1 MSSITKNNQI
11 NLSDA
16 ENSEERAA
24 REEANDLQLPE
35 KPLVVI
41 EPSRGW
47 IPINLRDLWHYRDL
61 FYILAMRDV
70 KVRYKQTALGAAW
83 AVLQPLLTMV
93 IFTVLFGR
101 LAGMP
106 SDGFPY
112 PIFAF
117 AGLLPWTFFSN
128 ALTSSG
134 NSLVGNSN
142 LITKVYFPRM
152 IIPAASVA
160 SGLIDFLVA
169 FGFLIVLLFYYGVGL
184 TLNFL
189 VLPVLIILTS
199 LLALGLGMWMSALNV
214 KYRDIRYALPFLV
227 QLGLFATPIIYPAS
241 RVPDKWRLLLWLNP
255 LAGQIEAYRS
265 AFLGKPFEWTGLAIS
280 AVLTFAILIYSAY
293 AFRRMERSFAD
304 VI

>member
-1 MSSITKNNQI
+1 MGSITKDNQI
-11 NLSDA
+11 NLADA
-16 ENSEERAA
+16 EKSGLD
-24 REEANDLQLPE
+24 EAVSDIFRLPE

-61 FYILAMRDV
+61 FYILTMRDV

-83 AVLQPLLTMV
+83 AILQPLLTMI
-93 IFTVLFGR
+93 IFSILFGK

-134 NSLVGNSN
+134 NSLVGNAN

-152 IIPAASVA
+152 VIPAASVA
-160 SGLIDFLVA
+160 SGLVDFLVA
-169 FGFLIVLLFYYGVGL
+169 FGLLIVLLFYYGIGF

-189 VLPVLIILTS
+189 MLPVLVVLTS
-199 LLALGLGMWMSALNV
+199 LLATGLGMWMSALNV

-227 QLGLFATPIIYPAS
+227 QLGMFATPIIYPAS
-241 RVPDKWRLLLWLNP
+241 RVPENWRLLLWLNP

-265 AFLGKPFEWTGLAIS
+265 AFLGKPFDWTGLGIS
-280 AVLTFAILIYSAY
+280 AVLTFVILIYAAY
-293 AFRRMERSFAD
+293 TFRRMERSFAD